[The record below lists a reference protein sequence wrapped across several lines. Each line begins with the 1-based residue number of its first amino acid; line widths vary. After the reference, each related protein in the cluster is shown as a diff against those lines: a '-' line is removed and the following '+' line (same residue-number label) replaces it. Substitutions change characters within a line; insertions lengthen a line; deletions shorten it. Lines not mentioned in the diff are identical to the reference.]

1 MVGGFQICF
10 LFCLSFRYVS
20 DVSYH
25 RRCFWLPS
33 CGGRG
38 RHGPLLRQEFGIP
51 VHYAVEEY
59 ARKNRMRGSAGLL
72 DFPNLWKATK
82 HQ

>member
-25 RRCFWLPS
+25 WRCFWLPS

-38 RHGPLLRQEFGIP
+38 PLRQEFGIP

-59 ARKNRMRGSAGLL
+59 ARKNRMRGSAGLPKFVES
-72 DFPNLWKATK
+72 DKASVADENM
-82 HQ
+82 